1 MSKAL
6 IRGAIEV
13 PYVRRNTASTT
24 QWLSR
29 AFEALIGDHDLDV
42 SSIDGLGV
50 ASFTLRPDRSI
61 DMAFRLGLSLSWFM
75 DDSSGGVSGLTL
87 LQHAVAAIETGQA
100 RHIVLLS
107 ADAFQPSDF
116 SDLQANYN
124 LTTRELMKP
133 LGIATPNSLFA
144 MATQKHMAR
153 NGLERS
159 DYGQLVLAQR
169 RHASRNPHAVYREP
183 LSMDDYLQAAP
194 VADPLVIY
202 DCVPVVAGAN
212 AILLSHA
219 DEVSRTAGC
228 VRVRA
233 LQGRHNFDQHQG
245 DGHPDRIAA
254 HTLFFGGGGR
264 CSRPAEHLEKLG

>member
-75 DDSSGGVSGLTL
+75 DDSSGGVSGLNL

-233 LQGRHNFDQHQG
+233 LHGAGVSITSVR
-245 DGHPDRIAA
+245 R
-254 HTLFFGGGGR
+254 
-264 CSRPAEHLEKLG
+264 